1 MTEWVSRISLI
12 RSAAVIASCAIA
24 RIPPSDVTGQ
34 ISDSI
39 RVMNATR
46 VPSVIASRPTASAPS
61 SSTITRVRFGITPR
75 KLQNRDA
82 SRTLS
87 TEVS

>member
-1 MTEWVSRISLI
+1 MSRISLI
-12 RSAAVIASCAIA
+12 RSADVIASWAIA
-24 RIPPSDVTGQ
+24 RMAPSDVTGQ

-46 VPSVIASRPTASAPS
+46 VPSDHRTVPTASAPS
-61 SSTITRVRFGITPR
+61 SRTITRVRFGITSR

-82 SRTLS
+82 SRTFS
-87 TEVS
+87 SEVP

>member
-1 MTEWVSRISLI
+1 MSRISLI
-12 RSAAVIASCAIA
+12 RSADVIASWAIA
-24 RIPPSDVTGQ
+24 RIAPSDSTGQ

-39 RVMNATR
+39 SVMNATR

-61 SSTITRVRFGITPR
+61 SSTITRVRFGITSR
-75 KLQNRDA
+75 KVQNRDA
-82 SRTLS
+82 SRTFS